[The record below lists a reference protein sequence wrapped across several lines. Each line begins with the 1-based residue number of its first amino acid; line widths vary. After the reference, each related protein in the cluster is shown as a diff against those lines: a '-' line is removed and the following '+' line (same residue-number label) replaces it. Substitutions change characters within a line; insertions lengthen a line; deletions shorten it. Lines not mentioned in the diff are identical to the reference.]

1 MADSVAMEANFG
13 KAKNDTTDLKEP
25 DGIKKVL
32 SEEPE
37 TEERNLDEEYT
48 HRSSV
53 TIALIKNFSLYRKVN
68 SKVLNKR
75 VDYIGSSV
83 NSSRVLSSNKKE
95 IETYFPALIGIASNN
110 ENFITRV
117 KQYLNNIRVQVDEL
131 GKTFD
136 TSFYYEHYRDYLKV
150 KAEIEKIETEY
161 NLVDK
166 RNEEALKKAIKRKCN
181 RLNEVESLKCNM
193 GHPVNLE
200 DYLMYRHC
208 LLYNDVCKEISLIN
222 SDPNYRFYFKD
233 DNKEQERVLKLR
245 KAKNIAK
252 AHYIEAISDNE
263 LFDNIFVQYCSI
275 TGLPIVQSMALDR
288 SIKEDYLDKFSTNEP
303 EKFNR
308 IFTNK
313 NLKLVSMIEMLI
325 ARGELIRI
333 GNSQNITT
341 SDGTFIGANMNEAVA
356 WFNDPA
362 NASLVS
368 AFQNKLNNI

>member
-1 MADSVAMEANFG
+1 MADSEAMQVNFG
-13 KAKNDTTDLKEP
+13 KANKETADLKEP
-25 DGIKKVL
+25 DGNKVV
-32 SEEPE
+32 SEE
-37 TEERNLDEEYT
+37 TGRDLDSEYV

-53 TIALIKNFSLYRKVN
+53 TIALIQNFSLYRKVN

-75 VDYIGSSV
+75 ADYIGSSV
-83 NSSRVLSSNKKE
+83 NSSRILSSNKKE

-136 TSFYYEHYRDYLKV
+136 TSFHYNTYRDYLKI
-150 KAEIEKIETEY
+150 KSEIEKVEDEY

-166 RNEEALKKAIKRKCN
+166 RNETLLKKALRNKCL
-181 RLNEVESLKCNM
+181 RLNEIETSKCTL
-193 GHPVNLE
+193 GYPINLE

-208 LLYNDVCKEISLIN
+208 LLYGDVCKEISLIN
-222 SDPNYRFYFKD
+222 TDPNYRFYFKD
-233 DNKEQERVLKLR
+233 DNKEQERVVKMR
-245 KAKNIAK
+245 KSKNIAK
-252 AHYIEAISDNE
+252 AHYIECINDND
-263 LFDNIFVQYCSI
+263 LFDNIFIQYCSI
-275 TGLPIVQSMALDR
+275 VGLPIVQTMALDR
-288 SIKEDYLDKFSTNEP
+288 NIKEEYLDRFSTEEP

-308 IFTNK
+308 IFNNK
-313 NLKLVSMIEMLI
+313 NLKLVSLIEMLI
-325 ARGELIRI
+325 ARGELLRI

-362 NASLVS
+362 NASIVS